1 MPEMTSFVLY
11 RFEVNIRASAVMGLI
26 GAGGIGNDV
35 ALALRFKDWEV
46 AGMGLL
52 IVIGGT
58 ILVDAISGAARKQ
71 IIRGTSAKTLTP
83 VEV

>member
-1 MPEMTSFVLY
+1 
-11 RFEVNIRASAVMGLI
+11 MGLI

-35 ALALRFKDWEV
+35 AQALRFKDWEV

-52 IVIGGT
+52 IVVFGT
-58 ILVDAISGAARKQ
+58 IIVDAISGAARKQ
-71 IIRGTSAKTLTP
+71 IIRGSKAKMITP

>member
-1 MPEMTSFVLY
+1 MMLP
-11 RFEVNIRASAVMGLI
+11 
-26 GAGGIGNDV
+26 
-35 ALALRFKDWEV
+35 LALRFKDWEV

-71 IIRGTSAKTLTP
+71 IIRGTNAKTFTP